1 MVQLEERRHVMSDIE
16 SIIDRHSRRPGYI
29 LLSYREVALPFWKVP
44 LRCRVLR
51 RKPIPAIDEFVLRAI
66 STGLRTDVE
75 VASFLGLPGRVVE
88 STMGSLVSA
97 GHLSPIHV
105 ETDHSVGFALT
116 QHGRA
121 AVSQLV
127 EEAPEERT
135 LELAFDGLTRQFSM
149 VEESDRW
156 RPRDLQRAGLLE
168 IPAFPPDPPDIGPDD
183 TSAVAATVRDVL
195 TQSDSELLAV
205 LGLADRREKFFVRAI
220 AMVFQP
226 DGQPGDAT
234 VAFLVDGRPSP
245 YHDDAFAA
253 AEGRRK
259 LGLLTSLHESG
270 LPATQREVSAQLL
283 TNLPRSD
290 EVANLRRITS
300 VLRDRHARLVSGADG
315 DGKSLDLAEA
325 EDVATQLEDAETV
338 LDLLPVRILEV
349 HEHPG
354 YLRDAIDQAR
364 DRLLIV
370 SPWIRAKVVDRPFR
384 DRLEKLLK
392 DGVQVCVA
400 HGIDDGAN
408 APDWDKR
415 AEGSLEELASTYPNF
430 ILKRLGDT
438 HAKILVVD
446 DRFVIVTSFNWLS
459 YKGDPNLPFRD
470 ERGTLVT
477 VKSEIDRIY
486 ADYLDRATA
495 N

>member
-1 MVQLEERRHVMSDIE
+1 MSDIE
-16 SIIDRHSRRPGYI
+16 PIIDRHSRRPGYV
-29 LLSYREVALPFWKVP
+29 LLSYREVALPYWKVP

-66 STGLRTDVE
+66 SAGLRTDVE
-75 VASFLGLPGRVVE
+75 VASFLGLSSRVVE
-88 STMGSLVSA
+88 TTMGSLVSA
-97 GHLSPIHV
+97 GHLTPTPI
-105 ETDHSVGFALT
+105 EMDDSVGFGLT
-116 QHGRA
+116 VRGKA
-121 AVSQLV
+121 AVSQLI
-127 EEAPEERT
+127 EEVPEERT
-135 LELAFDGLTRQFSM
+135 LELAFDGLTRQFTI
-149 VEESDRW
+149 VEQSERW
-156 RPRDLQRAGLLE
+156 RPRDLQKAGLLE
-168 IPAFPPDPPDIGPDD
+168 ISAFPPDPPDIGPDD
-183 TSAVAATVRDVL
+183 TEAVAETMRDVL
-195 TQSDSELLAV
+195 TQSDCELLAV

-226 DGQPGDAT
+226 VGQPADAT
-234 VAFLVDGRPSP
+234 VAFLVDGRSSPS
-245 YHDDAFAA
+245 HDEAFAA

-259 LGLLTSLHESG
+259 LGLLTNLHQSG
-270 LPATQREVSAQLL
+270 LPATQREVSSELL
-283 TNLPRSD
+283 ADLPRPE

-300 VLRDRHARLVSGADG
+300 VLRDRHARVLSSTGPDEGSDAADPT
-315 DGKSLDLAEA
+315 EA
-325 EDVATQLEDAETV
+325 EDVATQLEEAETI

-354 YLRDAIDQAR
+354 YLRDGLDQAR

-370 SPWIRAKVVDRPFR
+370 SPWIRAKVVDQTFR
-384 DRLEKLLK
+384 AHLERLLK
-392 DGVQVCVA
+392 DGVQVCIA
-400 HGIDDGAN
+400 HGIDDGTN

-415 AEGSLEELASTYPNF
+415 AEEALEELAAVYPNF
-430 ILKRLGDT
+430 VMKRLGDT

-486 ADYLDRATA
+486 EDYLGRAQGK
-495 N
+495 

>member
-1 MVQLEERRHVMSDIE
+1 MSDIE
-16 SIIDRHSRRPGYI
+16 AIIDRHSRRPGYV

-66 STGLRTDVE
+66 SAGLRTDVE
-75 VASFLGLPGRVVE
+75 VANFLGLPGRVVE

-97 GHLSPIHV
+97 GHLSPTLA
-105 ETDHSVGFALT
+105 EADHFVGFGLT
-116 QHGRA
+116 LRGKA
-121 AVSQLV
+121 AVGQLV
-127 EEAPEERT
+127 EEVPEERT
-135 LELAFDGLTRQFSM
+135 LELGFDGLTRTFTL
-149 VEESDRW
+149 VEQSDRW
-156 RPRDLQRAGLLE
+156 RPRDLQKAGLLE

-183 TSAVAATVRDVL
+183 TAAVAGTMRDVL
-195 TQSDSELLAV
+195 AQSDSDLLAV
-205 LGLADRREKFFVRAI
+205 LGLADKREKFFVRAI

-226 DGQPGDAT
+226 EGQPGDAT
-234 VAFLVDGRPSP
+234 VAFLIDGRPSP
-245 YHDDAFAA
+245 AHDDAFAA

-259 LGLLTSLHESG
+259 LGLLTNLHESG
-270 LPATQREVSAQLL
+270 LPATQREVSSQLL
-283 TNLPRSD
+283 ADLPKSE
-290 EVANLRRITS
+290 EVTNLRRMTS
-300 VLRDRHARLVSGADG
+300 VLRERHARIVSGALVDG
-315 DGKSLDLAEA
+315 EGKASDLAGA
-325 EDVATQLEDAETV
+325 EDVATQLEEAETV

-354 YLRDAIDQAR
+354 YLRDALDQAR

-370 SPWIRAKVVDRPFR
+370 SPWIRAKVVDRAFR
-384 DRLEKLLK
+384 ARLEQLLK
-392 DGVQVCVA
+392 DGVQVCIA

-415 AEGSLEELASTYPNF
+415 AEEALEKLAATHPNF
-430 ILKRLGDT
+430 VLKRLGDT

-486 ADYLDRATA
+486 DDYLGRARAT
-495 N
+495 

>member
-1 MVQLEERRHVMSDIE
+1 MSDIE

-88 STMGSLVSA
+88 TTMGSLVSA
-97 GHLSPIHV
+97 GHLSPTPV
-105 ETDHSVGFALT
+105 EADHSVGFALT
-116 QHGRA
+116 LRGKT

-127 EEAPEERT
+127 EELPEERT
-135 LELAFDGLTRQFSM
+135 LELAFDGLTRGFAI

-195 TQSDSELLAV
+195 AQSDSELLAV
-205 LGLADRREKFFVRAI
+205 LGLADKREKFFVRAI

-245 YHDDAFAA
+245 SHDDAFAA

-259 LGLLTSLHESG
+259 LGLLTNLHESG
-270 LPATQREVSAQLL
+270 LPATQREVSSQLL
-283 TNLPRSD
+283 TDLPRPE

-300 VLRDRHARLVSGADG
+300 VLRERHARIVSGATVDG
-315 DGKSLDLAEA
+315 DGKTSDPTEA
-325 EDVATQLEDAETV
+325 EDVATQLEEAETV

-354 YLRDAIDQAR
+354 YLRDALDQAR

-392 DGVQVCVA
+392 DGVQVCIA
-400 HGIDDGAN
+400 HGIDDGTN

-415 AEGSLEELASTYPNF
+415 AEESLEELASTHPNF
-430 ILKRLGDT
+430 VLKRLGDT

-459 YKGDPNLPFRD
+459 YKGDPKLPFRD

-486 ADYLDRATA
+486 VDYLDRATA
-495 N
+495 D